1 MPVVMA
7 GGRRAASSAGDE
19 VRCLA
24 PVDIGAR
31 LRGRWPL
38 QGLLS
43 GWRLAADSR
52 EETGLRLF

>member
-1 MPVVMA
+1 MVVMA
-7 GGRRAASSAGDE
+7 GGRRATISAGDE

-38 QGLLS
+38 RGLLS
-43 GWRLAADSR
+43 GW
-52 EETGLRLF
+52 